1 MKKSYISCLS
11 CLTQSIQG
19 VRNLSRSIL
28 AMKFCCILLVLQNGC
43 ISYQIIKGVNGWEV
57 KPPDNVLVE
66 EKTTIDEALTL
77 LGAPDKLTELNG
89 MDLLLYQ
96 RSVFQRNRLSLGI
109 PITNIAGPSADFS
122 AYRAL
127 ERYDTLALFFAPD
140 GVLKHFVYEKGSSRP
155 YLKTLF
161 TE

>member
-1 MKKSYISCLS
+1 M
-11 CLTQSIQG
+11 G
-19 VRNLSRSIL
+19 FRFNSIL
-28 AMKFCCILLVLQNGC
+28 STVIFSSVILVLLNGC
-43 ISYQIIKGVNGWEV
+43 ISYQIIKSVNGWEV

-77 LGAPDKLTELNG
+77 LGAPDQLAELNG

-96 RSVFQRNRLSLGI
+96 RSVFQRNRLSLGV
-109 PITNIAGPSADFS
+109 PMTDIAGPSTDLS
-122 AYRAL
+122 VYSAL

>member
-1 MKKSYISCLS
+1 M
-11 CLTQSIQG
+11 G
-19 VRNLSRSIL
+19 FRFNSIL
-28 AMKFCCILLVLQNGC
+28 PTVIFYSAILTLLNGC
-43 ISYQIIKGVNGWEV
+43 ISYQIIKSVNGWEV

-66 EKTTIDEALTL
+66 EKTTIDEALAL

-109 PITNIAGPSADFS
+109 PVADIAGPGADFS